1 MSYRRGMS
9 RARVALSASLVAAM
23 ALVSLSAAPAAANH
37 DDKELEVI
45 VALNA
50 AGGDRI
56 SVRDATFDSTSYL
69 SLTNDVAGAL
79 DRPPGS
85 FRASEDVGGGA
96 IVPDAKLTGPDGRG
110 GLGYGVDTGKLQVL
124 AQREGYDAV
133 IFVVCSPKVRQL
145 VDSLVA
151 AEDAP
156 YGSPGS
162 RCRGWYQP
170 VDEPTIRAVVHL
182 FPDRQRYPSAV
193 LHVVGSAAVAFGL
206 LGLGATL
213 LRRRPLRYR
222 SLASW
227 LLAAAAVVVVGPAG
241 WGIAAL
247 VIWLSGAAADP
258 MLLGGGTISEQVVR
272 TVLPGLVFV
281 VPALLPGVILL
292 GAAAKPKPPPPPP
305 GPTGDA
311 LPLWWPAQWWQQWAA
326 QAGANAA
333 SAPERPVD
341 QRGWGPQGS
350 ARLSSVVSADDK
362 GGDVGQGTARLAG

>member
-1 MSYRRGMS
+1 MSYRRNMS
-9 RARVALSASLVAAM
+9 RARAALSFSLVAAV
-23 ALVSLSAAPAAANH
+23 ALIGLLAAPAAANH

-50 AGGDRI
+50 AGRDRI

-79 DRPPGS
+79 DRPSGS
-85 FRASEDVGGGA
+85 FRTSENLDGGV
-96 IVPDAKLTGPDGRG
+96 IVPDAKLSRPDGRG

-124 AQREGYDAV
+124 AQRDGYDAV

-145 VDSLVA
+145 VESLVA

-182 FPDRQRYPSAV
+182 FPDRQRYPAAV
-193 LHVVGSAAVAFGL
+193 LHVVGSAAIAFGL

-213 LRRRPLRYR
+213 LRRGPLKCR
-222 SLASW
+222 SVASW
-227 LLAAAAVVVVGPAG
+227 LLSAAAAVVVGPAG

-258 MLLGGGTISEQVVR
+258 MLLGGGTIGEQVAR
-272 TVLPGLVFV
+272 TVLPGLIFV
-281 VPALLPGVILL
+281 VPGLLPAVILL
-292 GAAAKPKPPPPPP
+292 SAAAKPKLPPPSP

-326 QAGANAA
+326 QAGADAA
-333 SAPERPVD
+333 SAPGRPVD
-341 QRGWGPQGS
+341 QRGWGPP
-350 ARLSSVVSADDK
+350 
-362 GGDVGQGTARLAG
+362 GGA